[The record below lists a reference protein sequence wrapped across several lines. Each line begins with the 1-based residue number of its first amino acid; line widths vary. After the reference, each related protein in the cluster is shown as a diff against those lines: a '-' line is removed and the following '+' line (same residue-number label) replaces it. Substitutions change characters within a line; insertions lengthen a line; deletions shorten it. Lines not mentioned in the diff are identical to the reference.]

1 MTVSVAVLVPMLGR
15 PHHVTPLRQSLTD
28 TAPHTR
34 CVWLCTDRDTDTV
47 AACRDTG
54 DQVEILAP
62 RARGDYAAKIN
73 HGYRVTSEP
82 WLFLGAA
89 DIRFRSGWWQ
99 ACQRH
104 IDAGAL
110 VIGTNDLGNA
120 HTATGKLSTHTLV
133 ARDYVDWFGTIDQDR
148 TVLHE
153 GYWHE
158 FVDNEFIDTAQARG
172 AYAHAADAHV
182 EHLHPAW
189 GKAPADGMYD
199 AAALRMGHG
208 HALWKKRRALW
219 T

>member
-1 MTVSVAVLVPMLGR
+1 MSVAVLVPMLGR
-15 PHHVTPLRQSLTD
+15 PHHVHPLRQSLAD
-28 TAPHTR
+28 TAPHAR
-34 CVWLCTDRDTDTV
+34 CVWLCSHGDTAVIHTCT
-47 AACRDTG
+47 ATG
-54 DQVEILAP
+54 DQVEILPP

-73 HGYRVTSEP
+73 HGYRVTTEP

-89 DIRFRSGWWQ
+89 DIRFRAGWWQ
-99 ACQRH
+99 ACQPH
-104 IDAGAL
+104 IDGGAL

-133 ARDYVDWFGTIDQDR
+133 ARDYVDDYGTIDQPA

-158 FVDNEFIDTAQARG
+158 FVDNELVETAQARRVYG
-172 AYAHAADAHV
+172 HAADAHV
-182 EHLHPAW
+182 EHLHPLW
-189 GKAPADGMYD
+189 GKADPDAMYD
-199 AAALRMGHG
+199 RALLRMGQG